1 MRIENLEK
9 CVYDTLND
17 INTLPKL
24 NDFLE
29 FCGHGNIHNF
39 SAENML
45 AIYGQNPKASL
56 LTNYDA
62 WKGMGRYPLQNSG
75 IAVYPYNTTGVF
87 GHFSDYL
94 FDITG
99 TKGKEVKPLTITE
112 DIREEYL
119 SLKSEDHNRF
129 TADYAEYFMHE
140 LQEGTDWELRN
151 NHHDL
156 SYPEDRDKEYAL
168 FCMISAWAIKI
179 YLSKCDIENR
189 VETFWDD
196 FMTGESAESV
206 FKKYFLNDS
215 GKVNAPLFMK
225 CLRVAQS
232 VSHKQI
238 QYLTFYI
245 KNRGKNKNEGS
256 DQRRNSGRDTEYGS
270 RRAGDEPFPEYGRET
285 GPAVS
290 GYRTGGNPSGTGHD
304 SGRTIPTG
312 SENRGVP
319 EGGISGAT
327 ANTSSIRGTGRTAG
341 REGEGSG
348 GDVRNSSSG
357 KTESIQGMEN
367 GDDGE
372 DPDRES
378 DLSGNMGDHRQGNS
392 VPATS
397 DVEETLPDSEETVP
411 DSLENGQISLFSY
424 LDSMTENNSEAS
436 SIVLDGMDEPDKKLT
451 IFTEDEIKTI
461 LKAGCAGYRLESRYE
476 LFNFYVTERYDTPHD
491 QKSVDYVKNIYLS
504 RTLGFNLNGRNVSV
518 FYDDDGM
525 KIAYGKESLRHPQM
539 VINWD
544 SVENYVYSMIVE
556 EHSFMGD
563 AESLAAEAFDIKTLT
578 DDMYY
583 YYRDGFTEI
592 PEELM
597 PDILKE
603 TGMSYPDFSEKLT
616 TVLSGIQ
623 DDVNQHHVQQ
633 IYHSMEEIYHRM
645 EKGEIKRNWKYACN
659 YNRIDH
665 LRAFLNGR
673 NRFEADGNVEVMRP
687 QFITN
692 DAFDQYI
699 GILPNS
705 KDLDWKRELY
715 FASENGTNTEKVSG
729 LLKKHYGEFSGSG
742 YSGCEKEYSG
752 KGFSIKIRKSYDLT
766 EQNEI
771 YELRPVS
778 TAAKR
783 ICKLAASNQFFTDKE
798 MESYPDWKNEKIASV
813 LAEESFKHEL
823 EQEKALRSEDNGGQW
838 DFSYLSEAEKVSLKK
853 LLIQNLLESEQ
864 ILPDEKESLINHPDG
879 KSLYKFFSD
888 RKRRTYLLKGNDFAK
903 FGISYDGQSKY
914 GDNRLVFNCFPRNYI
929 DTDGWINGVNYL
941 TMTFEEVE
949 DCIQDMGGQKEEPEI
964 IESEEYVSE
973 AETKENHENQAPKEF
988 YYDDTWEASDG
999 SDRERFNNNLLA
1011 IRILKQIESENRPAT
1026 DEEQLALSHY
1036 VGWGGLARYFNDGDP
1051 SVADQREELKQLLT
1065 DEEYRSARASV
1076 TDAFYT
1082 PKEVLDGIYKALDH
1096 LGFSGG
1102 TILEPAMGIGNFYS
1116 AMPRE
1121 MAEKSRRYGVEI
1133 DSVSGRIARLLHP
1146 NCNIQISGIEKADMP
1161 ENFFDCIIGNVPFG
1175 EYKVYDKKYN
1185 RENFLVHDYFFAKA
1199 LDLCAPGGIICFIT
1213 SKGTLDKKNGSVRR
1227 YISERADFLGAVRL
1241 PNTTFQSS
1249 ANTEV
1254 TSDVIYLQKKRE
1266 RNIKTQEFESVEQ
1279 TTAGYPLN
1287 SFFVTNPQMMLGHME
1302 VDTQRYGAD
1311 RAITYLA
1318 PDLDKSLGEELTK
1331 VISYLPKNVF
1341 YRQADIREKD
1351 SDISIESIPADEN
1364 VKNYTYTVRN
1374 GEIYMRENSQLVLQS
1389 KLSEKNKARI
1399 IKLCEIR
1406 DAMHNVIDVQL
1417 NGCTKEELQ
1426 ECQKRLGAAY
1436 DSYVDDFGYINA
1448 NETRRVFSDDVEYVL
1463 LCALEELEGD
1473 KYVKA
1478 KIFTQPTIRPDIA
1491 LTHTDTALEA
1501 LNIVVAECGTVDM
1514 DKIMSLY
1521 DRPMEVILEEL
1532 QGEIYLNPEKADP
1545 EHPEKGYET
1554 REEYLSGNIRVKLAA
1569 AELASKDNSIYLRNV
1584 TALQNVMPKDLE
1596 ATDIDVKIGSNWI
1609 DPDDYQDF
1617 MYEKFKV
1624 PFYQQRTVYLEY
1636 NSMMN
1641 TYFIQGKT
1649 YGHSVEI
1656 ENTYGTG
1663 RMNGLEIFE
1672 NLLNLRQ
1679 IKVRDRIEQPDGSV
1693 TYVLNQ
1699 NATMLVRAKAEL
1711 IKEEFSEW
1719 LFADLDRRER
1729 YVKLYNERF
1738 NSIRLRE
1745 YDGSFLTFPGKNPE
1759 YELRPHQK
1767 NAVARIIRGGNTLL
1781 GHRVGAGKSFEMAA
1795 ATMELR
1801 RLGLA
1806 NKVMIVVPNHLTGQ
1820 MANEFLTL
1828 YPSANL
1834 LLTTKWDFEKTR
1846 RKRFISKIA
1855 TGDYD
1860 AIIIG
1865 HSQFEKISVSKERQQ
1880 KYLEKEIADIQEYT
1894 RQYKYNNKQTW
1905 SVKQMESQEKQLRQK
1920 LQKLANEEYKDD
1932 VICFEELG
1940 VDALMIDEAHNY
1952 KNLSFNTKMGTVAG
1966 INPNGSNKAYDLFL
1980 KTQYINEMTPGR
1992 NVVFAT
1998 GTPISNTMCEMY
2010 LMQKYL
2016 QSDLLKSMGIYHF
2029 DAWAANFGETV
2040 TAMELSPEGKGYR
2053 EKTRFS
2059 KFTNLPE
2066 LVTLFRMVADVQL
2079 ELPYL
2084 NIPKLVDGKYD
2095 IVESEPNQDIKDC
2108 VDSFVERAEAVRNG
2122 SVDPSTDN
2130 MLKICHDAKLVSTDI
2145 RMLYPDAIPDSGSK
2159 LYKCVENVFSIWNET
2174 MENRGVQVIFS
2185 DVGVPNSGKGFNVY
2199 QFIKDELI
2207 KKGVPAAEICFIHD
2221 CKSEKDRNDMFQD
2234 LRNGVKRVIIG
2245 STEKMGTGTNI
2256 QTRLCAMHEIDV
2268 PWRPSDVEQ
2277 REGRILRQGNM
2288 YNEVHIFRY
2297 VTKGTFDAYNWS
2309 IIENKQ
2315 KFISQVMTSGDVART
2330 CTDVDETVL
2339 NYAEMKAIASGNPLI
2354 KEKMEVDAEVT
2365 RLNLLKRNYM
2375 SNLYSLERNIKHV
2388 LPDQIERTEGIVDR
2402 IRKDI
2407 QVRNESSLYQQTSMF
2422 QTDDH
2427 TDSDEKDDKRPFC
2440 MLYKGKEVTE
2450 RKEAGELLGNLIKSI
2465 PADGNSVM
2473 FGEYAGFKIS
2483 VKKAL
2488 SVFDS
2493 GIDVKFEI
2501 TGNMRY
2507 TINASNG
2514 SDIGNII
2521 RIQNAVSG
2529 LESKLKESEL
2539 KLQEYNNALL
2549 SSKEEYEKPFS
2560 KQSELDR
2567 LLCRQKE
2574 LNDLLSVPDD
2584 KNLEEVVESQ
2594 EGSQETKRT
2603 RKISV

>member
-9 CVYDTLND
+9 CVYDTLNE

-24 NDFLE
+24 NDFLG
-29 FCGHGNIHNF
+29 FCGRGNIHNF

-45 AIYGQNPKASL
+45 AIYGQKPDASL

-99 TKGKEVKPLTITE
+99 TKGKEVNPITITE

-119 SLKSEDHNRF
+119 RLRSEDRDRY
-129 TADYAEYFMHE
+129 TKDYAKYFWYE
-140 LQEGTDWELRN
+140 LMEGTDRELRN
-151 NHHDL
+151 NHHEL
-156 SYPEDRDKEYAL
+156 SYPEDKEKEYSV
-168 FCMISAWAIKI
+168 FCMVSAWAIKI
-179 YLSKCDIENR
+179 YLSKCNVEYRI
-189 VETFWDD
+189 ETFWDD
-196 FMTGESAESV
+196 SSIEESAESIYNR
-206 FKKYFLNDS
+206 YFLDDF

-225 CLRVAQS
+225 CLRVAQA
-232 VSHKQI
+232 VSHKEI

-245 KNRGKNKNEGS
+245 KNRGKNKNEES
-256 DQRRNSGRDTEYGS
+256 DQRRNNGRDKEHRSGRD
-270 RRAGDEPFPEYGRET
+270 GDESIPGNERET
-285 GPAVS
+285 GTAVS
-290 GYRTGGNPSGTGHD
+290 GNRAGGDSSGIGRDSERTFQTGG
-304 SGRTIPTG
+304 
-312 SENRGVP
+312 ENRGVP
-319 EGGISGAT
+319 EGGISGA
-327 ANTSSIRGTGRTAG
+327 AAGASSIRGTGKTAG
-341 REGEGSG
+341 RESKGSR
-348 GDVRNSSSG
+348 GDVRDSSSG
-357 KTESIQGMEN
+357 MPESEQRMEN
-367 GDDGE
+367 GDDE
-372 DPDRES
+372 ENPDRES
-378 DLSGNMGDHRQGNS
+378 DLSGDMGDHRQGDS
-392 VPATS
+392 VPATEDVSELVS
-397 DVEETLPDSEETVP
+397 DQK
-411 DSLENGQISLFSY
+411 ENGQISLFSY
-424 LDSMTENNSEAS
+424 LDSLTDNNTESAS
-436 SIVLDGMDEPDKKLT
+436 VVLDGMERSDKNNN
-451 IFTEDEIKTI
+451 IFTEREIKSF
-461 LKAGCAGYRLESRYE
+461 LKAGCSGYRLESRYE
-476 LFNFYVTERYDTPHD
+476 LFNFYTTQRYDEPHD
-491 QKSVDYVKNIYLS
+491 KKSVDYVKSIYSS

-539 VINWD
+539 VIGWET
-544 SVENYVYSMIVE
+544 VENYVYSMIVE
-556 EHSFMGD
+556 EHDFMGHVE
-563 AESLAAEAFDIKTLT
+563 ALAAEAHDAKTLLS
-578 DDMYY
+578 DIYY

-592 PEELM
+592 PEEIL
-597 PDILKE
+597 PDIVKE
-603 TGMSYPDFSEKLT
+603 TGLSYPELSEKLT
-616 TVLSGIQ
+616 TVLSAGQ
-623 DDVNQHHVQQ
+623 KEVNRHHMQQ
-633 IYHSMEEIYHRM
+633 IFHSMDEIYHRM
-645 EKGEIKRNWKYACN
+645 ERGEIKKNWKYACT
-659 YNRIDH
+659 YDRVDH
-665 LRAFLNGR
+665 LKAFLNGR
-673 NRFEADGNVEVMRP
+673 EHNFESDDDVEVLQP

-692 DAFDQYI
+692 DAFDQYL
-699 GILPNS
+699 GILPAS

-715 FASENGTNTEKVSG
+715 FASENGTNTDKVCAV
-729 LLKKHYGEFSGSG
+729 LKKHFGEYSGCG
-742 YSGCEKEYSG
+742 YSGCEKEYSS
-752 KGFSIKIRKSYDLT
+752 KGFSIKIRKSYDSAG
-766 EQNEI
+766 QNEI
-771 YELRPVS
+771 YELRPITVV
-778 TAAKR
+778 AKR
-783 ICKLAASNQFFTDKE
+783 ICQLAASRQFFTDEE
-798 MESYPDWKNEKIASV
+798 MESYPDWRNEKIASV
-813 LAEESFKHEL
+813 LAEDAFKREL
-823 EQEKALRSEDNGGQW
+823 EQEKAIRSENKGNDNQNN
-838 DFSYLSEAEKVSLKK
+838 FRYLSAAERDTLQK

-864 ILPDEKESLINHPDG
+864 ILPEERENIVSHPDG
-879 KSLYKFFSD
+879 EYLYRFFSD
-888 RKRRTYLLKGNDFAK
+888 RKRRTYLLNGNDFAK
-903 FGISYDGQSKY
+903 FGISYDGQSNY
-914 GDNRLVFNCFPRNYI
+914 GDSRLVFYCFPRNYI
-929 DTDGWINGVNYL
+929 DTDGWVNGSNYL

-949 DCIQDMGGQKEEPEI
+949 ACIQAMSRQKDEKEVIEPNEDVTET
-964 IESEEYVSE
+964 ESEGRKD
-973 AETKENHENQAPKEF
+973 TQPLNEF
-988 YYDDTWEASDG
+988 YYSDAWKASEG

-1011 IRILKQIESENRPAT
+1011 IRTLKQIESENRPAT
-1026 DEEQLALSHY
+1026 DEEQLVLSRY
-1036 VGWGGLARYFNDGDP
+1036 VGWGGLARYFNDDDP
-1051 SVADQREELKQLLT
+1051 VIAEQRNELRQLLT
-1065 DEEYRSARASV
+1065 NEEYSSARASV

-1082 PKEVLDGIYKALDH
+1082 PKEVLDGIYIALGH
-1096 LGFSGG
+1096 LGFTHGN
-1102 TILEPAMGIGNFYS
+1102 ILEPAMGIGNFYS

-1121 MAEKSRRYGVEI
+1121 MAENSRRYGVEI

-1146 NCNIQISGIEKADMP
+1146 NCNIQISGIEKANLP

-1185 RENFLVHDYFFAKA
+1185 RENFLIHDYFFAKA

-1213 SKGTLDKKNGSVRR
+1213 SKGTLDKKNGSVRK
-1227 YISERADFLGAVRL
+1227 YIAERADFLGAVRL
-1241 PNTTFQSS
+1241 PNTTFRSS

-1254 TSDVIYLQKKRE
+1254 TSDIIFLQKKQE
-1266 RNIKTQEFESVEQ
+1266 RNIQTQEFEFVEQ
-1279 TTAGYPLN
+1279 TAGGYPLN
-1287 SFFVTNPQMMLGHME
+1287 SYFITNPRMMLGHME

-1311 RAITYLA
+1311 RALTYLA
-1318 PDLDKSLGEELTK
+1318 PDLDKNLGEELAN
-1331 VISYLPKNVF
+1331 VIHFLPENVF
-1341 YRQADIREKD
+1341 NKQADDREKD
-1351 SDISIESIPADEN
+1351 VKISIESIPADES

-1374 GEIYMRENSQLVLQS
+1374 GEVYMRENSRLVLQS
-1389 KLSEKNKARI
+1389 GLSEKNKARI
-1399 IKLCEIR
+1399 MKLCEIR
-1406 DAMHNVIDVQL
+1406 DAMHRVIDVQL

-1426 ECQKRLGAAY
+1426 ECQKQLGISY
-1436 DSYVDDFGYINA
+1436 DTYVKDYGYINA
-1448 NETRRVFSDDVEYVL
+1448 NETRRAFADDVEYVL

-1473 KYVKA
+1473 TYVKA

-1491 LTHTDTALEA
+1491 LTHTDNALEA
-1501 LNIVVAECGTVDM
+1501 LNIVVAECGFVDM
-1514 DKIMSLY
+1514 DRIMSLY
-1521 DRPMEVILEEL
+1521 DKSLDVILEEL
-1532 QGEIYLNPEKADP
+1532 QGEVFLNPEKADP
-1545 EHPEKGYET
+1545 EHPERGYET
-1554 REEYLSGNIRVKLAA
+1554 SEEYLSGNIRVKLAA
-1569 AELASKDNSIYLRNV
+1569 AELAAKDNGIYLRNV
-1584 TALQNVMPKDLE
+1584 SALQEVMPKDLD
-1596 ATDIDVKIGSNWI
+1596 ATEIDVKIGSNWI
-1609 DPDDYQDF
+1609 DPDDYQNF
-1617 MYEKFKV
+1617 MYEKFRI
-1624 PFYQQRTVYLEY
+1624 PFYQKRTVYLEY

-1656 ENTYGTG
+1656 QNTYGTD
-1663 RMNGLEIFE
+1663 RMNALEIFE

-1679 IKVRDRIEQPDGSV
+1679 IKVRDRVDKPDGSV
-1693 TYVLNQ
+1693 SYVLNQ
-1699 NATMLVRAKAEL
+1699 NATMLARAKADI

-1719 LFADLDRRER
+1719 LFADMDRRER
-1729 YVKLYNERF
+1729 YVKIYNERF

-1894 RQYKYNNKQTW
+1894 RQNKYNNKQTW
-1905 SVKQMESQEKQLRQK
+1905 SVKQMEQQEKQLRQK

-1980 KTQYINEMTPGR
+1980 KIQYINEMTPGR

-2053 EKTRFS
+2053 EKTRFA

-2084 NIPKLVDGKYD
+2084 NIPKLAGGKYD

-2122 SVDPSTDN
+2122 TVDPSTDN

-2145 RMLYPDAIPDSGSK
+2145 RMLYPDAVPDSDSK
-2159 LYKCVENVFSIWNET
+2159 LYKCIENVYSVWNET

-2185 DVGVPNSGKGFNVY
+2185 DVGVPNSGNGFNVY
-2199 QFIKDELI
+2199 QFIKNGLV
-2207 KKGVPAAEICFIHD
+2207 KKGVPAEEICFIHD
-2221 CKSEKDRNDMFQD
+2221 CKNEKERNDMFQD

-2288 YNEVHIFRY
+2288 YSDVHIFRY

-2315 KFISQVMTSGDVART
+2315 KFISQVMTTGDVART

-2375 SNLYSLERNIKHV
+2375 SNLYRLEKNIKHV
-2388 LPDQIERTEGIVDR
+2388 LPDQIERTESIVTR

-2407 QVRNESSLYQQTSMF
+2407 EIRNESRLYQLTSMI
-2422 QTDDH
+2422 QT
-2427 TDSDEKDDKRPFC
+2427 TDISDSEEKDDKRPFC
-2440 MLYKGKEVTE
+2440 MTYKGKEVSE
-2450 RKEAGELLGNLIKSI
+2450 RKEAGELLGKLIKSV
-2465 PADGNSVM
+2465 PADGTSVL

-2483 VKKAL
+2483 VIKSL
-2488 SVFDS
+2488 SFLDS
-2493 GIDVKFEI
+2493 GIEVKFEI
-2501 TGNMRY
+2501 SGNMRY
-2507 TINASNG
+2507 TVNASNG

-2529 LESKLKESEL
+2529 LESKLKESEQ
-2539 KLQEYNNALL
+2539 KLQEYQNALI

-2560 KQSELDR
+2560 KQEDLDR
-2567 LLCRQKE
+2567 LLARQKE
-2574 LNDLLSVPDD
+2574 LNDLLTIPDNKD
-2584 KNLEEVVESQ
+2584 IEDSSETEEDAL
-2594 EGSQETKRT
+2594 ETKRT
-2603 RKISV
+2603 RKMLV